1 MSVPESETLRS
12 SDPPVDK
19 ASLSLLPI
27 HREEDKG
34 ELQEEEDEEE
44 DDSCHHCGAMES
56 FEYFYFPD
64 TGTFSHSTCN
74 ECGGPSMS
82 TS

>member
-1 MSVPESETLRS
+1 MPVPESETLRS
-12 SDPPVDK
+12 SDPPLDR
-19 ASLSLLPI
+19 APLSLLPNP
-27 HREEDKG
+27 REEDKG

-44 DDSCHHCGAMES
+44 DESCHHCGAIES
-56 FEYFYFPD
+56 FQYFYLPD

-82 TS
+82 AT